1 MGVGGVCQSAGTA
14 LALLAGIAWPVIALR
29 FALGGRRLSSLGR
42 IDPLPDAS
50 LPPLTVIV
58 AAKDEEARVELAV
71 RSLLAQ
77 DYPGLHVSVVD
88 DRSTDA
94 TPAILRRLAALD
106 PRLDVT
112 RVDALPAGW
121 MGKSHALAQAAARA
135 GTGWILFTDGDVDL
149 APDACRRAV
158 SLALRDGSDHL
169 AVAPDLEVE
178 TLGEA
183 IFIAYFVIM
192 FHVSQEP
199 WKAQDPRS
207 RSSIGVGAFNLV
219 RREAYERA
227 GGHAAIRYELIDD
240 LALGRLLKRSGAR
253 QRFALPA
260 GHVGVR
266 WHIGVPGLV
275 RGVEKNAFAAVEF
288 RAAPAILA
296 VAAQLSIAVMPILGL
311 FLPGWLPKAASLA
324 AWMGV
329 ALSYYM
335 ASRSVRIRVWQ
346 AVLMPV
352 GGVLFAYAFLRSTV
366 LALARGGVV
375 WRGTFYPLAEL
386 RRARTPKK

>member
-1 MGVGGVCQSAGTA
+1 MGTA
-14 LALLAGIAWPVIALR
+14 LAVLAGITWPVLALR

-42 IDPLPDAS
+42 IDPLPDAG
-50 LPPLTVIV
+50 LPSLTVIV
-58 AAKDEEARVELAV
+58 AAKDEEGRVELAA

-77 DYPGLHVSVVD
+77 DYPDLRVSVVD
-88 DRSTDA
+88 DRSTDE
-94 TPAILRRLAALD
+94 TPAILRRLAAEN

-112 RVDALPAGW
+112 RVDNLPAGW
-121 MGKSHALAQAAARA
+121 MGKSHALAMAAARA
-135 GTGWILFTDGDVDL
+135 DSEWVLFTDGDVDL

-158 SLALRDGSDHL
+158 SLALEARADHL
-169 AVAPDLEVE
+169 AVGPDLEVE
-178 TLGEA
+178 TIGEA

-266 WHIGVPGLV
+266 WHIGVRGLV
-275 RGVEKNAFAAVEF
+275 RGVEKNAFAAVDF
-288 RAAPAILA
+288 RTAPALLA
-296 VAAQLSIAVMPILGL
+296 VAAQLSIAVMPVFGL
-311 FLPGWLPKAASLA
+311 FLPGLLPKAGSLA
-324 AWMGV
+324 AWAGA
-329 ALSYYM
+329 ALAYYV
-335 ASRSVRIRVWQ
+335 ASRSVRIRAWQ
-346 AVLMPV
+346 VVFMPL
-352 GGVLFAYAFLRSTV
+352 GGILFAYAFLRST
-366 LALARGGVV
+366 LLTLARGGVV

-386 RRARTPKK
+386 RRARSAKE